1 MEILSALQRL
11 GFAEYEARAY
21 VALVRRSP
29 LNGYELAKAS
39 GIPRANV
46 YGVLERLAARRA
58 AVRVDEPGGTRY
70 APVPPEELLRR
81 LGGELRQVTED
92 ALEALEA
99 LESATEYEAVWNV
112 RGHAAL
118 LDQARAALHAAQRSL
133 LLAVWPD
140 EAMEL
145 ATDVSDATARDVEVT
160 TLCMAACERECGACA
175 GTVYR
180 YRATADGAPRRLVIV
195 SDDAEVV
202 AGEIG
207 AGGETHSVR
216 TRQPL
221 LVDMCGSTVRTSIAL
236 AAVVAD
242 LGTRFDAALAPQTRA
257 LIAGAAPLGD
267 TGSFLDRMRAL
278 RVAASDLGEPSQGSE
293 STRSSP

>member
-1 MEILSALQRL
+1 MEIVGALQAL

-58 AVRVDEPGGTRY
+58 VVRVDEPGGTRY
-70 APVPPEELLRR
+70 APIPPAELLQR
-81 LGGELRQVTED
+81 LGAEFRRVTED
-92 ALEALEA
+92 TREALEA
-99 LESATEYEAVWNV
+99 LDSATEYEAIWNV

-118 LDQARAALHAAQRSL
+118 LDQARAALHAAEHSVL
-133 LLAVWPD
+133 VAVWPQ
-140 EAMEL
+140 EAAEL
-145 ATDVSDATARDVEVT
+145 KTDVMAAAGRDVAIT

-175 GTVYR
+175 GDVYR
-180 YRATADGAPRRLVIV
+180 YRATVGDAPRRLVV
-195 SDDAEVV
+195 VPDGAEVV

-207 AGGETHSVR
+207 ANGETHGVR

-221 LVDMCGSTVRTSIAL
+221 LVDMCSSAVRTSIAL

-242 LGTRFDAALAPQTRA
+242 LDARLDATLALETRA
-257 LIAGAAPLGD
+257 LITAAAPLGD
-267 TGSFLDRMRAL
+267 ADSFLDRMRAM
-278 RVAASDLGEPSQGSE
+278 R
-293 STRSSP
+293 R

>member
-1 MEILSALQRL
+1 MEIVGALQRL

-58 AVRVDEPGGTRY
+58 VLRVDEPGGTRY
-70 APVPPEELLRR
+70 APVPPAELLQR
-81 LGGELRQVTED
+81 LGAEFRQAADDTRE
-92 ALEALEA
+92 ELEA
-99 LESATEYEAVWNV
+99 LESATEYEAIWNV

-118 LDQARAALHAAQRSL
+118 LDQARAALHAAERSL
-133 LLAVWPD
+133 LVGVWPQ
-140 EAMEL
+140 EAAEL
-145 ATDVSDATARDVEVT
+145 KADVLDAAGRDVRIT
-160 TLCMAACERECGACA
+160 TLCMAACESECGACA
-175 GTVYR
+175 GDVYR
-180 YRATADGAPRRLVIV
+180 YRATAQGAPRRLVVV
-195 SDDAEVV
+195 SDGSEVV

-207 AGGETHSVR
+207 DGGDTHGVR

-221 LVDMCGSTVRTSIAL
+221 LVDMCSSAVRSSIAL

-242 LGTRFDAALAPQTRA
+242 LDMRLETTLAPETRA
-257 LIAGAAPLGD
+257 LIGSADPLGD
-267 TGSFLDRMRAL
+267 AGSFLDRLRAMRI
-278 RVAASDLGEPSQGSE
+278 AAPKS
-293 STRSSP
+293 

>member
-1 MEILSALQRL
+1 MEIVGALQRL

-58 AVRVDEPGGTRY
+58 VVRVDEPAGTRY
-70 APVPPEELLRR
+70 APVPPAELLQR
-81 LGGELRQVTED
+81 LGAEFRQVTEETR
-92 ALEALEA
+92 EALEA
-99 LESATEYEAVWNV
+99 LESAAEYAAIWNV

-118 LDQARAALHAAQRSL
+118 LDQARAALHGAQESL
-133 LLAVWPD
+133 LLAVWPP
-140 EAMEL
+140 EAAEL
-145 ATDVSDATARDVEVT
+145 EADVAAAAARAVRVT
-160 TLCMAACERECGACA
+160 TLCMAACERECGSCT
-175 GTVYR
+175 GDIYR
-180 YRATADGAPRRLVIV
+180 YRASADSAARRLVIV
-195 SDDAEVV
+195 PDGAEVV

-207 AGGETHSVR
+207 PGGETHGVR

-221 LVDMCGSTVRTSIAL
+221 MVDMCTSAVRSSIAL

-242 LGTRFDAALAPQTRA
+242 LDTRLDTALAPETRA
-257 LIAGAAPLGD
+257 LIASAGPLAAP
-267 TGSFLDRMRAL
+267 
-278 RVAASDLGEPSQGSE
+278 P
-293 STRSSP
+293 

>member
-1 MEILSALQRL
+1 MEIVSALRRL

-29 LNGYELAKAS
+29 LNGYELAKSS

-58 AVRVDEPGGTRY
+58 VVRIDEPGGTRY
-70 APVPPEELLRR
+70 APVPPADLLAR
-81 LGGELRQVTED
+81 LGGEFRQVTED
-92 ALEALEA
+92 TREALEA

-112 RGHAAL
+112 RGHAGL
-118 LDQARAALHAAQRSL
+118 LDQARAALRAAKRSL

-145 ATDVSDATARDVEVT
+145 AADVSDAAARDVAIT
-160 TLCMAACERECGACA
+160 TLCMAACERECGACE
-175 GTVYR
+175 GDVFR
-180 YRATADGAPRRLVIV
+180 YRASADGAPRRLVIV
-195 SDDAEVV
+195 PDGAEVV

-207 AGGETHSVR
+207 ADGATHSVR

-221 LVDMCGSTVRTSIAL
+221 VVDMCSSTVRTGIAL

-242 LGTRFDAALAPQTRA
+242 LGMRLDAALAPRTRA
-257 LIAGAAPLGD
+257 LIAAAAPLGD

-278 RVAASDLGEPSQGSE
+278 RFGAADPGDPSE
-293 STRSSP
+293 V